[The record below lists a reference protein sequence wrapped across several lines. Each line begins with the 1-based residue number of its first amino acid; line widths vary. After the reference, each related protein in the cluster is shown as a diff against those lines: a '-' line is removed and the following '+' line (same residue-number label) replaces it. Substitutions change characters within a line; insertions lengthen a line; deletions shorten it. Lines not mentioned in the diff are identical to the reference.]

1 MAVKVIKK
9 LSGGLD
15 KNSNLTS
22 VAPQNYLDALDI
34 TDKSPKGQSDNLK
47 QLNNNT
53 DYGFSNSIYSGRN
66 KTYKVEVTSI
76 SSGGIA
82 ERHLFFKF
90 GIGNLS
96 YGEIDVLFYEYSS
109 QNEVYNAIVDTF
121 DTYTNL
127 GAIFTNYQQNNETIT
142 FDLTITYDQFST
154 PSQLNMMDFNM
165 SITDDGVI
173 SSGGSYS
180 YFVLQD
186 AISLDKAGIMQ
197 TIKYSNLGNDLFV
210 FSTTAIG
217 EPQQA
222 YVNTIFNSTYQVLE
236 VIPPVDFE
244 LSDGMELFL
253 SGVGYN
259 SLNISAYFI
268 IRRLVTG
275 EYYIQNP
282 TNPLSGISLFELT
295 DTSFLAK
302 KNTRS
307 LSEIGRA
314 IKSDVKKEWTYTP
327 LVTSINLNFRVY
339 KQIRDAI
346 ITPTDLG
353 VNFDWTDKLNPL
365 RRMLYMGEWVENGFL
380 TAYNPEGLFD
390 LDTIADESRLQ
401 LRQNTSKVTLTPLKT
416 GGSKPEATYVAFAR
430 YGRKSDGVLTTW
442 SHISNTTWVRS
453 TNLDEHV
460 AGNTTLMALQIF
472 VEQIPLNEFDTLQVG
487 IVEFSSNSYK
497 GYILPDVDING
508 VTETTVIDTGDDV
521 SSYLTWSVN
530 DVEQVLQCFENAGN
544 LLDFDNYVIA
554 SDVDLSLPYDLSEFA
569 ASIGESEGGLSVDY
583 RTLVAQNDYATYANG
598 TYIQNTYNNV
608 EYMSTYWTSFMP
620 SEWVRVALVIDWENG
635 APTSYFWIGD
645 VYVDPALTDW
655 QPTDDGTDTINIY
668 QYYVKVT
675 NINTDYLLPDGKYL
689 KDVVKDIRF
698 GIAPIKREVLAT
710 GVAISTYGDAL
721 PPYNING
728 EYTNTLSPTVS
739 NPQYKVWAF
748 YSPDLINTGGT
759 IQYQAGDKAI
769 ATTLDFQSSY
779 SAEQYCIAT
788 DYNSDNSVASIL
800 ADINRIQDLY
810 SGQVGTLIDLNTENP
825 NLLGNFSTSLGCITF
840 ETATNLL
847 EQTIV
852 GLYYKRELNG
862 GDSPYSIDLKNQ
874 RYFIVPQDQWY
885 NKNTHTTG
893 TVYSIYGGDCF
904 PQKQYYRTINDKVHS
919 VADKFAAL
927 TGFYSYNRTNAG
939 LRSGA
944 FPKPDIYDF
953 LTNYE
958 DYSDDYTYDPV
969 FTPRNIF
976 QIGRNYNSDAL
987 FIDKTIATIYYS
999 GRRLNNALFGN
1010 NRIWEFSDNGV
1021 LENKYGRIT
1030 DMSILLG
1037 TSGNNAILVKQERAV
1052 TLQYFNNTGR
1062 LVSTTIEV
1070 LLGTGDVLGT
1080 KGTFLSVGGTANKF
1094 SRAVCLSP
1102 QSGKEFDIWFD
1113 AFNQTINRFGA
1124 DGSRVISDS
1133 ISSFLIQNTTLFK
1146 PSEYNNEDTP
1156 AKDFGVLAAW
1166 DNQKKEYVITF
1177 RGVAK
1182 YTDFVLTD
1190 SYVKGDVVFD
1200 NEYFGF
1206 SSALNADLIPVLYK
1220 AKQATT
1226 NNPLNDTTY
1235 WERYDS
1241 YLDAVHQCFTL
1252 VWNELD
1258 NAWKGYYT
1266 FLPKIYGNIS
1276 NNYVSSLG
1284 GSTYEHNGDNNARYY
1299 CNLNTLGGT
1308 GGFSITNQTDYIS
1321 ISSVGNTDDIGAWF
1335 SIPSYPYIPSDELAN
1350 HTGYFLYVPSQDKY
1364 VMITEFIDE
1373 YNVKVSIDEPLLF
1386 ENEAELYYTTCNV
1399 GEPYIECVVNEG
1411 YPRYFNWS
1419 AISLN
1424 IDKPPYRLELEAG
1437 VDSLGQEKT
1446 QSYNNRDEFD
1456 YFKGVAH
1463 VQIKND
1469 TTNGNTNTQGNYGV
1483 EGYWCKEKIIF
1494 TPNIKNKLIS
1504 HNTIIVEQ
1512 NKRQK

>member
-1 MAVKVIKK
+1 MAIKVIKK

-34 TDKSPKGQSDNLK
+34 TDKSPRGQSDNLK
-47 QLNNNT
+47 QLNNNNDYAFSAESIVQQNKKYRYTLTKKLT
-53 DYGFSNSIYSGRN
+53 DLDTTFTFITSNGSLIW
-66 KTYKVEVTSI
+66 
-76 SSGGIA
+76 
-82 ERHLFFKF
+82 
-90 GIGNLS
+90 GN
-96 YGEIDVLFYEYSS
+96 I
-109 QNEVYNAIVDTF
+109 
-121 DTYTNL
+121 
-127 GAIFTNYQQNNETIT
+127 GAIFVIHNDSLASTQASIQANFDAIPSLGATIT
-142 FDLTITYDQFST
+142 NVTYSDNDGSSVYGTITAELEFTNPDLAGVDCVVLPQI
-154 PSQLNMMDFNM
+154 
-165 SITDDGVI
+165 ITDVNNDLSVTTQ
-173 SSGGSYS
+173 
-180 YFVLQD
+180 VLQD
-186 AISLDKAGIMQ
+186 CITLDKVGELQ
-197 TIKYSNLGNDLFV
+197 VIKYANLGNDLFV
-210 FSTTAIG
+210 YSTTGI
-217 EPQQA
+217 EKPIEF
-222 YVNTIFNSTYQVLE
+222 TIE
-236 VIPPVDFE
+236 VK
-244 LSDGMELFL
+244 
-253 SGVGYN
+253 YN
-259 SLNISAYFI
+259 SLLNDYRIITGASNVSVGDEIFLIGGADEAVFSAYFVVGV
-268 IRRLVTG
+268 RKS
-275 EYYIQNP
+275 IQNYFNP
-282 TNPLSGISLFELT
+282 ITNFPYFDNVSTYTFT
-295 DTSFLAK
+295 AK
-302 KNTRS
+302 KYSRT
-307 LSEIGRA
+307 LSQIGRA
-314 IKSDVKKEWTYTP
+314 IKSDVKNEWTYTP
-327 LVTSINLNFRVY
+327 LITSISLNFRIY

-365 RRMLYMGEWVENGFL
+365 RRMLYMGEWMENGFL
-380 TAYNPEGLFD
+380 TAYNPKGLFD
-390 LDTIADESRLQ
+390 LDTIAEEGRLQ

-442 SHISNTTWVRS
+442 SHISNTAWVHS
-453 TNLDEHV
+453 TNLDRHV
-460 AGNTTLMALQIF
+460 AGDTTLMALQIF
-472 VEQIPLNEFDTLQVG
+472 VEQIPLDEFDTLQIG
-487 IVEFSSNSYK
+487 IVEFSSNSFK

-508 VTETTVIDTGDDV
+508 VTEATVIDAGNDV
-521 SSYLTWSVN
+521 LAYSAFPTA

-554 SDVDLSLPYDLSEFA
+554 SEVELSLPYDLSDFA
-569 ASIGESEGGLSVDY
+569 TSIELDVDI
-583 RTLVAQNDYATYANG
+583 RNIVAENDFATYANG

-645 VYVDPALTDW
+645 IYIDPSLTDW
-655 QPTDDGTDTINIY
+655 QPTDDGTTTINIF
-668 QYYVKVT
+668 QYYLTAT
-675 NINTDYLLPDGKYL
+675 NIDTDYLLPDGKYL
-689 KDVVKDIRF
+689 KDVIRDIRF
-698 GIAPIKREVLAT
+698 AIAPIKIEVLAT
-710 GVAISTYGDAL
+710 GVGISTYGTTL
-721 PPYNING
+721 PYNING
-728 EYTNTLSPTVS
+728 EYTNTLSPTVAD
-739 NPQYKVWAF
+739 PQYNVWAF
-748 YSPDLINTGGT
+748 YSPDLINNGRTL
-759 IQYQAGDKAI
+759 QYQAGDKAI
-769 ATTLDFQSSY
+769 SSALDFQSSY
-779 SAEQYCIAT
+779 SAEQFCIAT
-788 DYNSDNSVASIL
+788 DYNSDSSIASIS
-800 ADINRIQDLY
+800 ANINRIQDLY

-825 NLLGNFSTSLGCITF
+825 NLLGNISTSLGCITF
-840 ETATNLL
+840 ETATDLL
-847 EQTIV
+847 PQSIV
-852 GLYYKRELNG
+852 SLYYKRELNG
-862 GDSPYSIDLKNQ
+862 GNSPYQTDLKNQ

-885 NKNTHTTG
+885 NKVTHNKNTT
-893 TVYSIYGGDCF
+893 YSIFGGDCF
-904 PQKQYYRTINDKVHS
+904 PQKQYYRTINDTVHS
-919 VADKFAAL
+919 DPADKFAAL

-958 DYSDDYTYDPV
+958 NYSDDYTYDPV

-987 FIDKTIATIYYS
+987 FIDNTIATIYYS

-1010 NRIWEFSDNGV
+1010 NRIWKFSDNGV
-1021 LENKYGRIT
+1021 LENKYGKIT

-1156 AKDFGVLAAW
+1156 AKDWGVLGTW

-1182 YTDFVLTD
+1182 YTDFVLAD

-1200 NEYFGF
+1200 NESFGF
-1206 SSALNADLIPVLYK
+1206 NGIVNSDGLPVLYK

-1226 NNPLNDTTY
+1226 NNPVSNTTY

-1241 YLDAVHQCFTL
+1241 YLDELHQCFTL

-1299 CNLNTLGGT
+1299 CRLKTLGGT
-1308 GGFSITNQTDYIS
+1308 GGFFITNQTDYIL
-1321 ISSVGNTDDIGAWF
+1321 ISSDGNTDDMGAWF
-1335 SIPSYPYIPSDELAN
+1335 SIPSYPYITSNELAN

-1373 YNVKVSIDEPLLF
+1373 YNVKVSIDEPLAF
-1386 ENEAELYYTTCNV
+1386 EDEAELYYTICNINQ
-1399 GEPYIECVVNEG
+1399 PYIECVVNEG

-1512 NKRQK
+1512 NKKQK

>member
-1 MAVKVIKK
+1 MAIKVIKK
-9 LSGGLD
+9 LSGGID

-47 QLNNNT
+47 QLNNNN
-53 DYGFSNSIYSGRN
+53 DYAFINSSYSGRN
-66 KTYKVEVTSI
+66 KTYRVEITNISTS
-76 SSGGIA
+76 GEA
-82 ERHLFFKF
+82 ERHLYFGF

-96 YGEIDVLFYEYSS
+96 YGQGVDSGIDVLFYDYS
-109 QNEVYNAIVDTF
+109 NTYEVYLAITDKF

-127 GAIFTNYQQNNETIT
+127 GAIFTNYQEDGDTMT
-142 FDLTITYDQFST
+142 FDLTITYNQFYI

-165 SITDDGVI
+165 SIADDGVI
-173 SSGGSYS
+173 SNGGSYN
-180 YFVLQD
+180 YVVLQD
-186 AISLDKAGIMQ
+186 AISLDKAGAMQ

-210 FSTTAIG
+210 YSTTNIG

-222 YVNTIFNSTYQVLE
+222 TVEIVFNSPLLIFQI
-236 VIPPVDFE
+236 IPPSDFS
-244 LSDGMELFL
+244 LDDGMELFL
-253 SGVGYN
+253 SGSGL
-259 SLNISAYFI
+259 SGSKISAHFI

-275 EYYIQNP
+275 EFYIQNP
-282 TNPLSGISLFELT
+282 INPIYNTPLFNLT
-295 DTSFLAK
+295 STSFLAK
-302 KNTRS
+302 KNSRS

-314 IKSDVKKEWTYTP
+314 IKNDVKNEWTYTP
-327 LVTSINLNFRVY
+327 LITSISLNFRIY

-365 RRMLYMGEWVENGFL
+365 RRMLYMGDWMENGFL
-380 TAYNPEGLFD
+380 TVYNPKGLFD
-390 LDTIADESRLQ
+390 LDTIAVESRLQ

-453 TNLDEHV
+453 TNLDRHV
-460 AGNTTLMALQIF
+460 AGDTTLMALQIF

-487 IVEFSSNSYK
+487 IVEFSSNSSK

-508 VTETTVIDTGDDV
+508 VTEATVIDTGDDV
-521 SSYLTWSVN
+521 LAYSAFPTA

-554 SDVDLSLPYDLSEFA
+554 SEVELSLPYDLSDFA
-569 ASIGESEGGLSVDY
+569 TSIELNVDT
-583 RTLVAQNDYATYANG
+583 RNIVAENDFATYANG

-608 EYMSTYWTSFMP
+608 KYMSTYWTSFMP

-645 VYVDPALTDW
+645 IYIDPSLTDW
-655 QPTDDGTDTINIY
+655 QPTNNGTTTINIF
-668 QYYVKVT
+668 QYYLTAT
-675 NINTDYLLPDGKYL
+675 NIDTDYLLPDGKYL
-689 KDVVKDIRF
+689 KDVVRDIRF
-698 GIAPIKREVLAT
+698 AIAPIKIEVLAT
-710 GVAISTYGDAL
+710 GVAISTYGTTL
-721 PPYNING
+721 PYHING
-728 EYTNTLSPTVS
+728 EYTNTLSPTVPD
-739 NPQYKVWAF
+739 PQYNVWAF
-748 YSPDLINTGGT
+748 YSPDLINNGR
-759 IQYQAGDKAI
+759 ILQYQAGDKAI
-769 ATTLDFQSSY
+769 SSALGFQSSY
-779 SAEQYCIAT
+779 SADSFCIAT
-788 DYNSDNSVASIL
+788 DYNSNSSIASIS
-800 ADINRIQDLY
+800 ANINRIQYLY
-810 SGQVGTLIDLNTENP
+810 SGQVGTLINLNTENP
-825 NLLGNFSTSLGCITF
+825 NLLGNISTSLGCISF
-840 ETATNLL
+840 ETSTDLL
-847 EQTIV
+847 PQNIV
-852 GLYYKRELNG
+852 SLYYKRELNG
-862 GDSPYSIDLKNQ
+862 GNSPYSTDLKNQ

-885 NKNTHTTG
+885 NKVTHNKDTT
-893 TVYSIYGGDCF
+893 YSIFGGDCF
-904 PQKQYYRTINDKVHS
+904 PQKQYYRTINDTVHS
-919 VADKFAAL
+919 DPADKFAVL

-958 DYSDDYTYDPV
+958 NYSDDYTYDPV

-1010 NRIWEFSDNGV
+1010 NKIWKFSDNGV
-1021 LENKYGRIT
+1021 LENKYGKIT

-1156 AKDFGVLAAW
+1156 AKDWGVLGTW

-1182 YTDFVLTD
+1182 YTDFVLAD
-1190 SYVKGDVVFD
+1190 SYVKGNVVFD
-1200 NEYFGF
+1200 NEGFGYDG
-1206 SSALNADLIPVLYK
+1206 LPVLYK

-1226 NNPLNDTTY
+1226 NNPVNDTTY

-1241 YLDAVHQCFTL
+1241 YLDELHQCFTL

-1299 CNLNTLGGT
+1299 CRLKTLGGT
-1308 GGFSITNQTDYIS
+1308 GGFSITNQTDYIL
-1321 ISSVGNTDDIGAWF
+1321 ISSNNNTDDMGAWF
-1335 SIPSYPYIPSDELAN
+1335 SIPSYPYITSNELAN
-1350 HTGYFLYVPSQDKY
+1350 HIGYFLYVPSQDKY

-1373 YNVKVSIDEPLLF
+1373 YNVKVSMDEPLAF
-1386 ENEAELYYTTCNV
+1386 EDEAELYYTICNI
-1399 GEPYIECVVNEG
+1399 GQPYIECVVNEG

-1512 NKRQK
+1512 NKKQK

>member
-1 MAVKVIKK
+1 MAIKVIKK

-34 TDKSPKGQSDNLK
+34 TDKSPRGQSDNLK
-47 QLNNNT
+47 QLNNNN
-53 DYGFSNSIYSGRN
+53 DYAFINSSYSGRN
-66 KTYKVEVTSI
+66 KTYRVEITNIPNTS
-76 SSGGIA
+76 GEA
-82 ERHLFFKF
+82 ERRLFFGF

-96 YGEIDVLFYEYSS
+96 YGQGIDSGIDVLFYDYS
-109 QNEVYNAIVDTF
+109 NTYEVYLAITDKF

-127 GAIFTNYQQNNETIT
+127 GAIFTNYQEDGNTMT
-142 FDLTITYDQFST
+142 FDLTITYDQFYN

-165 SITDDGVI
+165 SIADDGVI
-173 SSGGSYS
+173 SNGGSYN
-180 YFVLQD
+180 YVVLQD
-186 AISLDKAGIMQ
+186 AISLDKAGAMQ

-210 FSTTAIG
+210 YSTTNIG

-222 YVNTIFNSTYQVLE
+222 TVEIVFNTPLLIFQI
-236 VIPPVDFE
+236 IPPIDFS
-244 LSDGMELFL
+244 LTDGMELFL
-253 SGVGYN
+253 SGSGL
-259 SLNISAYFI
+259 SGSNISAYFI

-282 TNPLSGISLFELT
+282 RNPISNFYLFNLT
-295 DTSFLAK
+295 STSFLAK
-302 KNTRS
+302 KNSRS

-314 IKSDVKKEWTYTP
+314 IKNDVKKEWTYTP
-327 LVTSINLNFRVY
+327 LITSINLNFRVY

-365 RRMLYMGEWVENGFL
+365 RRMLYMGEWMENGFL
-380 TAYNPEGLFD
+380 TVYNPKGLFD
-390 LDTIADESRLQ
+390 LDTIAVESRLQ

-453 TNLDEHV
+453 TNLDRHV
-460 AGNTTLMALQIF
+460 AGDTTLMALQIF

-487 IVEFSSNSYK
+487 IVEFSSNSFK

-508 VTETTVIDTGDDV
+508 VTETTVIDTGEDV
-521 SSYLTWSVN
+521 LAYSTFPTA
-530 DVEQVLQCFENAGN
+530 DIEQVLQCFENAGN

-554 SDVDLSLPYDLSEFA
+554 SDVELSLPYDLSDFA
-569 ASIGESEGGLSVDY
+569 TSIELGVGV
-583 RTLVAQNDYATYANG
+583 RNIVAENDIAIYANG

-620 SEWVRVALVIDWENG
+620 TEWVRVALVIDWENG

-645 VYVDPALTDW
+645 IKIEKYPNGLN
-655 QPTDDGTDTINIY
+655 PTEYSPTASSSINIY
-668 QYYVKVT
+668 QYYVTAT
-675 NINTDYLLPDGKYL
+675 NIDTDYLLPDGKYL
-689 KDVVKDIRF
+689 KDVIRDIRF
-698 GIAPIKREVLAT
+698 AIAPIKIEVLAT
-710 GVAISTYGDAL
+710 GIAISTIGSS
-721 PPYNING
+721 PPFVVNTEYVSTNVPSAPNYNPKN
-728 EYTNTLSPTVS
+728 
-739 NPQYKVWAF
+739 WAF
-748 YSPDLINTGGT
+748 YSPDLINTQRNLEHQSGDIVNGYTLAYQSTQYTLTGT
-759 IQYQAGDKAI
+759 PNSSARDLQSF
-769 ATTLDFQSSY
+769 LDDVFASSSIESFQRLS
-779 SAEQYCIAT
+779 
-788 DYNSDNSVASIL
+788 
-800 ADINRIQDLY
+800 
-810 SGQVGTLIDLNTENP
+810 SGQVGTFVSLDIP
-825 NLLGNFSTSLGCITF
+825 NSGYNNVSGLGCIAFSTPDF
-840 ETATNLL
+840 F
-847 EQTIV
+847 IV
-852 GLYYKRELNG
+852 DSNVIGLYYTRPING
-862 GDSPYSIDLKNQ
+862 GNSPYSTDLKNQ

-885 NKNTHTTG
+885 NKDTHDKDTT
-893 TVYSIYGGDCF
+893 YSIYGGDCF
-904 PQKQYYRTINDKVHS
+904 PQKQYYRTVNDTTNS
-919 VADKFAAL
+919 VGDKLAIL
-927 TGFYSYNRTNAG
+927 IGFYSYNRINAG

-958 DYSDDYTYDPV
+958 NYSDDYTYDPV

-1010 NRIWEFSDNGV
+1010 NRIWKFSDNGV
-1021 LENKYGRIT
+1021 LENKYGKIT

-1156 AKDFGVLAAW
+1156 AKDWGVLGTW

-1182 YTDFVLTD
+1182 YTDFVLAD

-1200 NEYFGF
+1200 NESFGYDG
-1206 SSALNADLIPVLYK
+1206 LPVLYK

-1226 NNPLNDTTY
+1226 NNPVSNTTY

-1241 YLDAVHQCFTL
+1241 YLDELHQCFTL

-1299 CNLNTLGGT
+1299 CRLKTLGGT
-1308 GGFSITNQTDYIS
+1308 GGFSITNQTDYIL
-1321 ISSVGNTDDIGAWF
+1321 ISSNNNTDDMGAWF
-1335 SIPSYPYIPSDELAN
+1335 SIPSYPYITSNELAN

-1373 YNVKVSIDEPLLF
+1373 YNVKVSMDEPLAF
-1386 ENEAELYYTTCNV
+1386 EDETELYYTICNI
-1399 GEPYIECVVNEG
+1399 GQPYIECVVNEG

-1469 TTNGNTNTQGNYGV
+1469 TTNGNANTQGNYGV

-1512 NKRQK
+1512 NKKQK

>member
-1 MAVKVIKK
+1 MAIKVIKK

-53 DYGFSNSIYSGRN
+53 DYAFNGSIIVEQN
-66 KTYKVEVTSI
+66 KKYTYTLVKKQTELDTTFTFVTSNGSMSWGNI
-76 SSGGIA
+76 GGIIVIHNSSLA
-82 ERHLFFKF
+82 
-90 GIGNLS
+90 S
-96 YGEIDVLFYEYSS
+96 TQSEIQASFD
-109 QNEVYNAIVDTF
+109 AIPS
-121 DTYTNL
+121 L
-127 GAIFTNYQQNNETIT
+127 GATITNVIYNYNNGDDGSALYGTITAELEFTNP
-142 FDLTITYDQFST
+142 DLAGVDYVVSPKI
-154 PSQLNMMDFNM
+154 
-165 SITDDGVI
+165 ITDVNNDLNVTTN
-173 SSGGSYS
+173 
-180 YFVLQD
+180 VLQD
-186 AISLDKAGIMQ
+186 CITTDKIGQ
-197 TIKYSNLGNDLFV
+197 LQVIKYANLGNDLFV
-210 FSTTAIG
+210 YSTTGIEKPIEFTIEVKYNVITGDYRIITGQNNVSEGDEIFLIG
-217 EPQQA
+217 ATGEA
-222 YVNTIFNSTYQVLE
+222 VF
-236 VIPPVDFE
+236 
-244 LSDGMELFL
+244 
-253 SGVGYN
+253 
-259 SLNISAYFI
+259 SAYFVVGV
-268 IRRLVTG
+268 RKS
-275 EYYIQNP
+275 IQNYFNP
-282 TNPLSGISLFELT
+282 ITNFPYFDNVT
-295 DTSFLAK
+295 TYTFTAK
-302 KNTRS
+302 KYNRT
-307 LSEIGRA
+307 LSQIGRA

-327 LVTSINLNFRVY
+327 LVTSISLNFRIY

-380 TAYNPEGLFD
+380 TVYNPEGLFD

-442 SHISNTTWVRS
+442 SHVSNTTWVHS
-453 TNLDEHV
+453 TNLDKHV
-460 AGNTTLMALQIF
+460 SGDTTLMALQIF
-472 VEQIPLNEFDTLQVG
+472 VEQIPLNEFDTLQIG

-521 SSYLTWSVN
+521 NSYLTWSAN

-544 LLDFDNYVIA
+544 LLDFDNYIIA

-583 RTLVAQNDYATYANG
+583 RPLVAQNDYATYANSM
-598 TYIQNTYNNV
+598 YIQNTYNNV

-710 GVAISTYGDAL
+710 GVAISALDYGFL
-721 PPYNING
+721 
-728 EYTNTLSPTVS
+728 NTSFPKTQTTD
-739 NPQYKVWAF
+739 PIHADFRIWAF
-748 YSPDLINTGGT
+748 YSPDLINNTSP
-759 IQYQAGDKAI
+759 IQYQAGDKV
-769 ATTLDFQSSY
+769 TSFGLGFQKTYDLTGSP
-779 SAEQYCIAT
+779 YCVAS
-788 DYNSDNSVASIL
+788 DYN
-800 ADINRIQDLY
+800 ADVTFPIKTDIVIDRIQKLS
-810 SGQVGTLIDLNTENP
+810 SGQTGSFLSLIGTFLTIDDI
-825 NLLGNFSTSLGCITF
+825 TSLGCI
-840 ETATNLL
+840 AIQTNADL
-847 EQTIV
+847 QDANII
-852 GLYYKRELNG
+852 GLYYIRRLNG
-862 GDSPYSIDLKNQ
+862 GNSPYSADIKGQ
-874 RYFIVPQDQWY
+874 RYFIVPQEQWY
-885 NKNTHTTG
+885 NKDTHNSSTT
-893 TVYSIYGGDCF
+893 YSIYGGDCF
-904 PQKQYYRTINDKVHS
+904 PQKQYYRTTIDTTNSINDK
-919 VADKFAAL
+919 FATL
-927 TGFYSYNRTNAG
+927 SGFYSYNRTNGG

-944 FPKPDIYDF
+944 FPKPDIYEF
-953 LTNYE
+953 LTGGTT
-958 DYSDDYTYDPV
+958 YSDDYTYDPV
-969 FTPRNIF
+969 FTPQNIF
-976 QIGRNYNSDAL
+976 QIGVNYNSEAL

-1010 NRIWEFSDNGV
+1010 NRIWKFSDNGV
-1021 LENKYGRIT
+1021 LENKYGKIT

-1124 DGSRVISDS
+1124 DGSRVISDN

-1308 GGFSITNQTDYIS
+1308 GGFFITNQTDYIL
-1321 ISSVGNTDDIGAWF
+1321 ISSYGNTDDIGAWF

-1386 ENEAELYYTTCNV
+1386 EDEAELYYTTCNV

-1437 VDSLGQEKT
+1437 VDSLGQETTK
-1446 QSYNNRDEFD
+1446 SYNNRDEFD